1 MQVSFDEQKVVFS
14 GPDGEIARMPW
25 VALQKVAIITTDK
38 GPFECDFFW
47 VLVGD
52 GGGEFMIPQEAE
64 GTGHLLAR
72 FQELPGFDHEAVIDA
87 SACTDNRTFLCWER
101 GAGA

>member
-1 MQVSFDEQKVVFS
+1 MQVSFDEQKVVLS

-25 VALQKVAIITTDK
+25 VSLQKVAIVTTDK

-52 GGGEFMIPQEAE
+52 GGGE
-64 GTGHLLAR
+64 L
-72 FQELPGFDHEAVIDA
+72 
-87 SACTDNRTFLCWER
+87 
-101 GAGA
+101 